1 MVWSPCSPRDSQESS
16 PGPQIKSI
24 NSLLFCLLFGPTL
37 TSISDYWNERMTILV
52 FSVHLGWK
60 TRESW
65 VVLLGKS
72 FVTISSCL
80 SLLQMWKPR
89 PTRLPEAY
97 TGPVGQSQNDIHIY
111 FPNFWSGLFPL
122 LQVEDIPHHLQSF
135 EMLQNL
141 LLPDPGLTVMV
152 QSHVSSFWMPAAGS
166 RDLRVSVCPL
176 WHLHA
181 TLIFSNY
188 AQKAFFSID
197 PWHPTACL
205 QHCWDAHSVRACVAD
220 THTHIHTHVHVRQI
234 SSPMHHF
241 IWGIWCGWLSFPPLW
256 LVPFSATVISY
267 DCSPST
273 PNTLD

>member
-122 LQVEDIPHHLQSF
+122 KERGRGYS
-135 EMLQNL
+135 
-141 LLPDPGLTVMV
+141 T
-152 QSHVSSFWMPAAGS
+152 SSSKF
-166 RDLRVSVCPL
+166 
-176 WHLHA
+176 
-181 TLIFSNY
+181 
-188 AQKAFFSID
+188 
-197 PWHPTACL
+197 
-205 QHCWDAHSVRACVAD
+205 WDASKS
-220 THTHIHTHVHVRQI
+220 
-234 SSPMHHF
+234 SSPWPWAHCDGPESCQLF
-241 IWGIWCGWLSFPPLW
+241 LDASCRLQGSLG
-256 LVPFSATVISY
+256 FSLPTLT
-267 DCSPST
+267 SPRYSH
-273 PNTLD
+273 LF